1 MKRRFRAKDK
11 EYRKRAKE
19 LEEVTTRRDAVRK
32 EFDELRK
39 KRLTEFMDGFNTIT
53 LKLKEECS
61 YSRDSGNLGCR
72 HAYFG

>member
-39 KRLTEFMDGFNTIT
+39 KRLTRT
-53 LKLKEECS
+53 LPRQKSLHFQMSLHRRRQRTLTKLQ
-61 YSRDSGNLGCR
+61 
-72 HAYFG
+72 

>member
-39 KRLTEFMDGFNTIT
+39 KRLTRT
-53 LKLKEECS
+53 LPRQKSLHFQMSLHRWRQRTLTKLQ
-61 YSRDSGNLGCR
+61 
-72 HAYFG
+72 